1 MWQHQ
6 ELSDKGNEY
15 VLKNCSEAVCQVV
28 LTVNPNDTKC
38 GSNCYTQACL
48 G

>member
-15 VLKNCSEAVCQVV
+15 VLKTAQKQFV
-28 LTVNPNDTKC
+28 TVNPNDTKC